1 MSVFERNETWWMEEW
16 DWIEK
21 WTIKKTRWNRMF
33 TSHCSP
39 WSWRAV
45 HVGVALFGSA
55 NGDSNAAPIP
65 GPSRHFLLVHFY
77 HQASKWRRI
86 DILVRK
92 PLRPAIVRVNSRRP
106 PFVESVF
113 IFKGNISFFFS
124 ETPSWRCHLYEWDIG
139 GTLVLPSWV

>member
-1 MSVFERNETWWMEEW
+1 
-16 DWIEK
+16 
-21 WTIKKTRWNRMF
+21 MF

-113 IFKGNISFFFS
+113 IFKGNISFFFRKHPLEGVIYMN
-124 ETPSWRCHLYEWDIG
+124 ETQVVPWFYPPEFNFIRRGTRPRIKSTNLMPGERDQIG
-139 GTLVLPSWV
+139 